1 MKGAD
6 MSDLISRSDTM
17 NRLRN
22 YAEQKH
28 CNGEVELANGILKA
42 ICFIE
47 EEENIP
53 TVYNVEKVVAELD
66 NKFEQT
72 VAEILDK
79 TGSDFTIADF
89 NVKRYSDRICEIVR
103 KGGTT

>member
-1 MKGAD
+1 
-6 MSDLISRSDTM
+6 MSYLISRSDTM

-47 EEENIP
+47 KEENIP
-53 TVYNVEKVVAELD
+53 TAYDVEKVVAELE
-66 NKFEQT
+66 NMKLIRVEQCHDDY
-72 VAEILDK
+72 EIEVMTNNNFVDA
-79 TGSDFTIADF
+79 I
-89 NVKRYSDRICEIVR
+89 EIVR
-103 KGGTT
+103 KGGV